1 MKLHS
6 YTFPYRRYRT
16 IDKKSGKEIIYY
28 DPMLPCRFEWK
39 GKKTP
44 IIDGWL
50 DSGADSIVLPLAIA
64 KYLGLELQ
72 DASPMRVVGGS
83 VERFESIVDLTIGR
97 AGRFTSFPNV
107 KVSIPKKRTIHL
119 YF

>member
-1 MKLHS
+1 
-6 YTFPYRRYRT
+6 
-16 IDKKSGKEIIYY
+16 
-28 DPMLPCRFEWK
+28 MLPCRFEWK

-107 KVSIPKKRTIHL
+107 KVSIPKKEDDTPVLLGRDPIFDNYNISFFGKEKKFTMRPCE
-119 YF
+119 